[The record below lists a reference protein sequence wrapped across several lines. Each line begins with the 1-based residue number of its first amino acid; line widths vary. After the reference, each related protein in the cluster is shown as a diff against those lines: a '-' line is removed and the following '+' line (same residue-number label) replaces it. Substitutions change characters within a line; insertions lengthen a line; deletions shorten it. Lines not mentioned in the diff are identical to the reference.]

1 MRLCIAVSLISMSG
15 TYTTFFKYI
24 VLAAVIVLL
33 APYAGCHILTT
44 PPSDTLND
52 AHNQPSAPA
61 PALKSRDVVDNS
73 NQEQDTPSKS
83 DQLEDIQEL
92 LAQ

>member
-1 MRLCIAVSLISMSG
+1 MSA
-15 TYTTFFKYI
+15 TYTTFFRYL
-24 VLAAVIVLL
+24 VLAAVVVLL

-44 PPSDTLND
+44 PPSDTFD
-52 AHNQPSAPA
+52 DVHNQPRSSTPS
-61 PALKSRDVVDNS
+61 LKSPDVVDNS